1 MRHALTA
8 FVVATGLLATPVQAH
23 ALTIDIG
30 QAILAG
36 GASFI
41 GGGSKI
47 QFDSQVSGQSATF
60 TLPSIPGQEYS
71 IQVTGHNNDSTSFFQ
86 FLIDTDGPGPGS
98 FVQLGEILNFGG
110 GFPHSHAAHIHQSW
124 KLGLLQD
131 SQRWSWQYGWSD
143 HRHLTLRRTGPNSGR
158 WAARIAGSM
167 RRDATLCSS
176 APAKSLISTSATL
189 HLPCCTDSAAGS
201 LCANAFRVVG
211 ELVNDNED
219 IRRLIRLRGSDL
231 PTDLN

>member
-98 FVQLGEILNFGG
+98 FVQLGETLNFGG
-110 GFPHSHAAHIHQSW
+110 GFPTLTLPTFTNLGNSDFFRIVNGGLGNTAGQITGISLFAVPGPIVGAG
-124 KLGLLQD
+124 LPGLLAACGALLLFARRR
-131 SQRWSWQYGWSD
+131 QR
-143 HRHLTLRRTGPNSGR
+143 R
-158 WAARIAGSM
+158 A
-167 RRDATLCSS
+167 
-176 APAKSLISTSATL
+176 
-189 HLPCCTDSAAGS
+189 
-201 LCANAFRVVG
+201 
-211 ELVNDNED
+211 
-219 IRRLIRLRGSDL
+219 
-231 PTDLN
+231 